1 MDFEYVKA
9 LHIIFIVTWFAGLF
23 YIVRL
28 FMYHVEA
35 EKKIE
40 PAKEI
45 LQTQYKLMSKRLW
58 YIITWPSA
66 VLASIFGFWLIV
78 KNPYYLEMPWM
89 HIKLSFVFA
98 LYFYHGFCQKVYK
111 QLQNDIIKY
120 TPVKLRIINEAPT
133 IILFAVVFLVVL
145 QNTINWI
152 WGVVGIILFGVLL
165 MLGIKLYKKI
175 REKRSWEKSEN
186 TILKNDKNNVL

>member
-1 MDFEYVKA
+1 MDFLYVKA
-9 LHIIFIVTWFAGLF
+9 LHIIFVVTWFAGLF

-35 EKKIE
+35 EKKDE

-66 VLASIFGFWLIV
+66 ILASIFGFWMLY
-78 KNPYYLEMPWM
+78 KSPYFLEMPWM
-89 HIKLSFVFA
+89 HIKLSFVLA
-98 LYFYHGFCQKVYK
+98 LYFYHGFCHHIYK

-120 TPVKLRIINEAPT
+120 SPFKLRIINEAPT
-133 IILFAVVFLVVL
+133 IILFAVVFLVTL
-145 QNTINWI
+145 QNAINWI
-152 WGVVGIILFGVLL
+152 WGVVGIILFGVIL
-165 MLGIKLYKKI
+165 MLGIRLYKKI
-175 REKRSWEKSEN
+175 REKKSWDKAEKEA
-186 TILKNDKNNVL
+186 LKEDLKEK

>member
-1 MDFEYVKA
+1 MDFLYVKA

-35 EKKIE
+35 EKKDE

-58 YIITWPSA
+58 YMITWPSA
-66 VLASIFGFWLIV
+66 ILASIFGFWMLY
-78 KNPYYLEMPWM
+78 KSPYFLEMPWM
-89 HIKLSFVFA
+89 HIKLSFVLA
-98 LYFYHGFCQKVYK
+98 LYAYHGFCHKTYK

-120 TPVKLRIINEAPT
+120 TAFKLRIINEAPT
-133 IILFAVVFLVVL
+133 IILFAVVFLVTL
-145 QNTINWI
+145 QSAINWI

-165 MLGIKLYKKI
+165 MLGIRLYKKI
-175 REKRSWEKSEN
+175 REKKSWEKAEKEV
-186 TILKNDKNNVL
+186 LDKK